1 MNTKVHVRKARPS
14 DADAIA
20 RIYIEAWQDTYPA
33 LLPSRLL
40 LTMTQEGQTQRWRNA
55 ITIAARETVYVAESG
70 NREVV
75 AMASFGRSRDSGFG
89 FDSEIYTLY
98 VDPCFTG
105 LGYGRAM
112 LNGAFNALN
121 NLKHESCLIW
131 AHARNPARFFYEAM
145 GGKLVAERT
154 TNMMGIPVAEVAF
167 GWRKLAQARL
177 GKTTNLS

>member
-1 MNTKVHVRKARPS
+1 MAAQVHIRKARPS

-55 ITIAARETVYVAESG
+55 ITIAARETVYVAEDG
-70 NREVV
+70 RRNVV
-75 AMASFGRSRDSGFG
+75 AMTSFGRSRDSGFG

-98 VDPCFTG
+98 VDPAFTG
-105 LGYGRAM
+105 LGFGRAI
-112 LNGAFNALN
+112 LNGAFTALS

-131 AHARNPARFFYEAM
+131 AHSKNPARFFYEAM
-145 GGKLVAERT
+145 GGRLVAERT
-154 TNMMGIPVAEVAF
+154 TNMMGIPVPEVAY
-167 GWRKLAQARL
+167 GWRKLALVRH